1 MQNAAH
7 MIEVV
12 FESALLI
19 TGFFYLV
26 YWMGGR
32 KLTNRQI
39 LFFFAISFAAFPLLN
54 LLSSIVPTYVFLI
67 VCSTP
72 WLLRLSRKLLKSK
85 PASQVKMMFARKPS
99 ELPERSESNHF

>member
-7 MIEVV
+7 IIEVV
-12 FESALLI
+12 FESALLL
-19 TGFFYLV
+19 TGLYYLV

-32 KLTNRQI
+32 KLTNRQT
-39 LFFFAISFAAFPLLN
+39 LFLFAIIFAALPLLN

-85 PASQVKMMFARKPS
+85 PASHVKVMFARKPS
-99 ELPERSESNHF
+99 ELPERSEPNHF